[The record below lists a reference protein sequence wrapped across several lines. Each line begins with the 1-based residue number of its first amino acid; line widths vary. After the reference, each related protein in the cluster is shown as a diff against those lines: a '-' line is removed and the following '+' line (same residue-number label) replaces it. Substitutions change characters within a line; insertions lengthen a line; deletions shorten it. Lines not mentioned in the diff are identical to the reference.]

1 LDAILI
7 TNPINRRYLT
17 GFTGT
22 AGIVIVSKNAASL
35 ITDFRYIE
43 QAAEQAEAFTV
54 VEHKKSIEHE
64 IKHQLEKLNVTNV
77 GFEKDQLTYA
87 KYELYHDLLDVEL
100 VPVSGIVEQLRLIK
114 TTDELPALKKAS
126 EIADAAFIYIHDS
139 INPAVK
145 DID

>member
-1 LDAILI
+1 MNKRGMDEMEKLTKLRKELEAKQLDAILI

-22 AGIVIVSKNAASL
+22 AGIVIVSKNEASL

-43 QAAEQAEAFTV
+43 QATEQAEAFTV

-64 IKHQLEKLNVTNV
+64 IKHQLEKLNVTNA

-87 KYELYHDLLDVEL
+87 KYELYQTEY
-100 VPVSGIVEQLRLIK
+100 G
-114 TTDELPALKKAS
+114 
-126 EIADAAFIYIHDS
+126 
-139 INPAVK
+139 
-145 DID
+145 DIENGRVFYD